1 MTRLSKN
8 NFRIYNYLRFNI
20 ITVLILL
27 LTPANISQVADS
39 TVERGTLNVRITGF
53 ANDNGK
59 CRFALDNSKEV
70 YESEDSVFVGRILP
84 IIDGVATFTI
94 DSLEYG
100 TYAIKVFH
108 DENVD
113 SELNTNIFGIPSEDY
128 GFSNNA
134 SGWFGPPSWEKS
146 KFLFNEKEMTV
157 EISVD

>member
-1 MTRLSKN
+1 MIINSIKITDVSIYVRVAAVIVVIVLHSPLNFSQN
-8 NFRIYNYLRFNI
+8 NNSIEMGSL
-20 ITVLILL
+20 TVKL
-27 LTPANISQVADS
+27 
-39 TVERGTLNVRITGF
+39 TGF
-53 ANDNGK
+53 ANDNGN

-70 YESEDSVFVGRILP
+70 YESEDSVFVGRLLP
-84 IIDGVATFTI
+84 IIDSVATFTI
-94 DSLEYG
+94 DSLQYG

-108 DENVD
+108 DENSD
-113 SELNTNIFGIPSEDY
+113 GELDTNIFGIPSEDY